1 MSDLSSLDNVNEKG
15 NACKRFLGFEDV
27 SAERD
32 AAALTEVVT
41 GTLRKYNPEEKLIS
55 STLLYRLLCLGC
67 SGMAVPLNVSLLF
80 WFSNEINESRIR
92 VPNVRNCL
100 FPFKIR

>member
-1 MSDLSSLDNVNEKG
+1 MVIIGDAPFSAVQADDTTDVSCHCQCQISVILRYVNEKG

-41 GTLRKYNPEEKLIS
+41 GTLRKYNPEEKLI
-55 STLLYRLLCLGC
+55 
-67 SGMAVPLNVSLLF
+67 
-80 WFSNEINESRIR
+80 
-92 VPNVRNCL
+92 
-100 FPFKIR
+100 